1 MIEIVTFR
9 LRPGADVE
17 AFLAVDRS
25 VQTGVAYQCPGML
38 RRTVARDGDRWL
50 VLQIWATPQACATG
64 SRAIDASAAG
74 GSFRA
79 FVDPATITI
88 DRFGE
93 VD

>member
-1 MIEIVTFR
+1 
-9 LRPGADVE
+9 
-17 AFLAVDRS
+17 
-25 VQTGVAYQCPGML
+25 
-38 RRTVARDGDRWL
+38 